1 MVMLARSAEDLYW
14 VGRYLE
20 RSEHMAR
27 TIDVIYHR
35 LLESPEAE
43 RQDCWSDA
51 LAMTGFPANVID
63 EIGLDNDALATYC
76 LTGATDGSA
85 LDAVHRLRSN
95 SRGNREHLPLELWE
109 EINRFWLEF
118 RVNGTGPTHA
128 SEWCSLVRRRCQ
140 SIVGTA
146 DATWIR
152 SDAWT
157 YFTVGRL
164 VERALL
170 TTKLLAVRHHHHTE
184 NKIHEWTMTLR
195 CCTALQAHRR
205 EYAGFT
211 DARSIIALLMFSDLA
226 PRSVN
231 FCVGHLEE
239 AVDQLGAPADAR
251 SRRVIGR
258 LRASLHFGDA
268 FELGPDDVAPLFDEV
283 EHEIRRFAASLAAEF
298 FLLPLENGLRSL
310 RLGASDSL
318 GRQT

>member
-20 RSEHMAR
+20 RSEQLAR

-43 RQDCWSDA
+43 REEIWSDA
-51 LAMTGFPANVID
+51 LAMIGFPVSVID
-63 EIGLDNDALATYC
+63 EIGLDNDALANYC
-76 LTGATDGSA
+76 LTGAKDGSA
-85 LDAVHRLRSN
+85 LDAVNRLRSN

-118 RVNGTGPTHA
+118 RVNGSHATHPG
-128 SEWCSLVRRRCQ
+128 EWCSLVRRRCQ

-170 TTKLLAVRHHHHTE
+170 TTKMLAVRHHHHTE
-184 NKIHEWTMTLR
+184 AKIHEWTMTLR

-205 EYAGFT
+205 EFAGFN
-211 DARSIIALLMFSDLA
+211 DSRSIIALLMFSEIA
-226 PRSVN
+226 PRSVH

-239 AVDQLGAPADAR
+239 AVDQLGAQPDAR

-258 LRASLHFGDA
+258 LAASLRFGDA
-268 FELGPDDVAPLFDEV
+268 YELGEEDVGPLFDEV

-310 RLGASDSL
+310 RLGAADSL
-318 GRQT
+318 GRST